1 MKKTATTAERL
12 NLIMQKQ
19 GLKQAEILEKC
30 KPLCE
35 KYDVKLDKSSL
46 SQYISG
52 RNIPRE
58 GKLKVL
64 AQALNVDEA
73 WLLGYD
79 DEEPTFAA
87 LDEDETD
94 IINIFRNFDR
104 KRKHYLMT
112 YLYKLSDAIEDG
124 DEE

>member
-79 DEEPTFAA
+79 EEEPVFAA
-87 LDEDETD
+87 LDEDEKD
-94 IINIFRNFDR
+94 LINIFRNFDR

-112 YLYKLSDAIEDG
+112 YLYKLSG
-124 DEE
+124 DEEGDEE